1 MRIATW
7 NINSI
12 RLRIDTVV
20 NFIKKNNVD
29 VICLQ
34 ETKTEDSA
42 FPINEFSKSGLIHS
56 NIRGQKSYNGVAI
69 LSRLPFIE
77 KKNLKLCDNNDARHA
92 SVKFENK
99 IILHNFYVPAGGDVP
114 DTKTNPKFKYKLEF
128 LSEMKKYF
136 NKEKKK
142 KEY

>member
-1 MRIATW
+1 M

-12 RLRIDTVV
+12 RLRIDTVI
-20 NFIKKNNVD
+20 NFIKNNVD

-34 ETKTEDSA
+34 ETKTEDSS
-42 FPINEFSKSGLIHS
+42 FPINEFSKNGLIYF
-56 NIRGQKSYNGVAI
+56 NISGQKSYNGVAI

-77 KKNLKLCDNNDARHA
+77 KNLKLCDSNDARHA

-99 IILHNFYVPAGGDVP
+99 ITLHNFYVPAGGDVP
-114 DTKTNPKFKYKLEF
+114 DIKTNPKFKYKLEF
-128 LSEMKKYF
+128 LREMKRYF
-136 NKEKKK
+136 NREKNK